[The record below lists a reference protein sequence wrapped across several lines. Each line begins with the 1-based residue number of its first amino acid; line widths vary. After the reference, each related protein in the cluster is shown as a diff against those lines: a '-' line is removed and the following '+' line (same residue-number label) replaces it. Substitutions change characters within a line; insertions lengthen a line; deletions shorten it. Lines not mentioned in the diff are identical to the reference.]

1 MAARAEQRKD
11 EIIDGLAA
19 QLAARLGGTEAEIAE
34 RFVRAYFR
42 NAAPEDLTERDPLDL
57 YGAALAQLRFSEE
70 RPAGEVKLRVYNPKL
85 NSTAGSRPTRWWRSS
100 TMTCRFWSTASVSS

>member
-19 QLAARLGGTEAEIAE
+19 QLATRLGGTEAEIAE

-70 RPAGEVKLRVYNPKL
+70 RPAGAN
-85 NSTAGSRPTRWWRSS
+85 
-100 TMTCRFWSTASVSS
+100 